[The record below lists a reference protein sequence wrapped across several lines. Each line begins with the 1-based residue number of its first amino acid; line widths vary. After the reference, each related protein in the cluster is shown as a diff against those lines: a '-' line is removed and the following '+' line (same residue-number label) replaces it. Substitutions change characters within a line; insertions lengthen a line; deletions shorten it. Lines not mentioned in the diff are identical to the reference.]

1 MKLTTVLLIASG
13 LLIAMASTHAEAAQR
28 KRCTAKSVF
37 PWHMTCSER
46 DARPERSVR
55 RETAPPT
62 PPDKPDKD
70 CKGRDDDDHGKRK
83 Y

>member
-1 MKLTTVLLIASG
+1 MKFTTVLLIASG
-13 LLIAMASTHAEAAQR
+13 LLIAITSIHAEAGRRGRGA
-28 KRCTAKSVF
+28 CTVKSVF

-46 DARPERSVR
+46 DASPERSVR
-55 RETAPPT
+55 QERPN

-70 CKGRDDDDHGKRK
+70 CKGKDDDDHGKRK